1 MAVLKSYTCSK
12 CGGVLV
18 FDDDH
23 SYFDCPFCGTRFS
36 SADFHEDELLSQAEE
51 CLKCKEFES
60 ARQKYRDILVN
71 DPHNFYALRGLV
83 LSAAGVSSI
92 ADLEDPANLEN
103 SDFTQVNNELT
114 VALNHA
120 SSEDAA
126 YFDKFL
132 ELIESAGE
140 LKRLNKEFKY
150 ITSPMYKKKGKESG
164 ALGELGCFIEFILV
178 PGLIL
183 DIPVFIAFVV
193 SGISP
198 VIPLVIFFALLIALG
213 IEIARSNKQS
223 EDLQKRKDEKADA
236 VRSRTGR
243 IDQKKQETAEQ
254 YSALF
259 TKLKEYEPKTDE
271 VQTSKDSVGEEA
283 AESQAQADTA
293 GGEPA
298 TDNAAEEA
306 SVDEAKTIVCDKCG
320 ANLSLDKIKRVYA
333 CNSCGV
339 AYGVSLFF
347 AHPLEKALNAMNSGY
362 YAEAEERFAHV
373 LMVNPTDFEARLGR
387 ILSAGRWSKVSDIK
401 VFRGVNYINVNRAK
415 MQIKEA
421 IRHTRLSDAKYM
433 LKLQETMEVVGE
445 IALNKKRQVTAEN
458 KLLACEVRVDLNSG
472 LTSDTDGTDEQGL
485 KEAQNE
491 LDECRKKALKL
502 EKELVALKKELLE
515 MRNDSVLTR

>member
-120 SSEDAA
+120 GSEDAA
-126 YFDKFL
+126 YFDKFS

-150 ITSPMYKKKGKESG
+150 ITSPMYKKKGKESS
-164 ALGELGCFIEFILV
+164 ALGELGCFIEFILI

-198 VIPLVIFFALLIALG
+198 VIPLVLFFVLLIALG

-223 EDLQKRKDEKADA
+223 EDLQKQKDEKADA

-259 TKLKEYEPKTDE
+259 SKLKEYEPRTDE
-271 VQTSKDSVGEEA
+271 VQN
-283 AESQAQADTA
+283 AEVHA

-298 TDNAAEEA
+298 TDSAEDA

-433 LKLQETMEVVGE
+433 LKLRETMEVVGE

-472 LTSDTDGTDEQGL
+472 LTSDNDGTDEQGL

-502 EKELVALKKELLE
+502 EKELIALKKELLE
-515 MRNDSVLTR
+515 MRNDSMLTR